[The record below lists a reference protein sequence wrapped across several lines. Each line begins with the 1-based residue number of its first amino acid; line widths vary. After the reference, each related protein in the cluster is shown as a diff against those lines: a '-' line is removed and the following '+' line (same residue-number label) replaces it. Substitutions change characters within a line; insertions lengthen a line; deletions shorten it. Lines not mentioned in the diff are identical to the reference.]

1 MGRHRAGHRPGE
13 RLQDQPRRSAAPG
26 YHRPRLPLHRQ
37 HSVRAE
43 APGRRLRFP
52 VDAPFDLRAD
62 QPAEVERHHLR
73 RDDEEDP
80 GPRLPDRRSAG
91 APFPPVVRQVTVL
104 QFPAIVQNRSRPH
117 AALVRPRG
125 APRASARGRHT
136 AFSHGHRSVQ
146 SHLPEPASVSAD
158 YRSFYRGRPVMV
170 TGGLG
175 FIGSNLARQLVEL
188 GADVLLV
195 DSLIPDY
202 GGNLFNIDG
211 VADRLHVN
219 IADIRQQSTMNYLV
233 RNQAIIFNLAGQV
246 SHIDS
251 MQDPFTDLEINCRSQ
266 LALLDTCRR
275 VAPEI
280 KVVFASTRQIYGR
293 VAEEHLPV
301 DERQPPSP
309 VDVNGINKL
318 AGERYHVLYNNVY
331 GIRTSVLRLTNTYGP
346 RMLVKNNRQ
355 TAIGWLI
362 RQVMDGE
369 TITIF
374 GDGLQLRDFTYVDDA
389 VEAFLMAGAN
399 DAANGQVF
407 NVGATEPVS
416 LRELAEL
423 LIEAAGTGSYELV
436 PFPPERKAIDIGSIY
451 VDDRKI
457 RRVLKWRP
465 HVDMR
470 EGLSRTIDFY
480 RAHRSEY
487 WAQPEPAAV

>member
-1 MGRHRAGHRPGE
+1 MRPFYE
-13 RLQDQPRRSAAPG
+13 NK
-26 YHRPRLPLHRQ
+26 H
-37 HSVRAE
+37 
-43 APGRRLRFP
+43 
-52 VDAPFDLRAD
+52 
-62 QPAEVERHHLR
+62 
-73 RDDEEDP
+73 
-80 GPRLPDRRSAG
+80 
-91 APFPPVVRQVTVL
+91 VL
-104 QFPAIVQNRSRPH
+104 
-117 AALVRPRG
+117 
-125 APRASARGRHT
+125 
-136 AFSHGHRSVQ
+136 
-146 SHLPEPASVSAD
+146 
-158 YRSFYRGRPVMV
+158 V

-175 FIGSNLARQLVEL
+175 FIGSNLAIRLLQL
-188 GADVLLV
+188 GAMVTVV
-195 DSLIPDY
+195 DSLIAET
-202 GGNLFNIDG
+202 GGNPFNIDP
-211 VADRLHVN
+211 VHDDPRLTVRTVDVRDVL
-219 IADIRQQSTMNYLV
+219 AMERLV
-233 RNQAIIFNLAGQV
+233 RNQALIFNLAGQV

-275 VAPEI
+275 VAPET

-293 VAEEHLPV
+293 VPEEQLPV
-301 DERQPPSP
+301 DERQPPNP

-374 GDGLQLRDFTYVDDA
+374 GDGLQLRDFTFVEDA
-389 VEAFLMAGAN
+389 VEAFLMVGAN

-407 NVGATEPVS
+407 NVGAIEPVS

-423 LIEAAGTGSYELV
+423 LIEVCGSGRFELI

-451 VDDRKI
+451 VDDRKL

-465 HVDMR
+465 RVDMR

-480 RAHRSEY
+480 RAHRDEY
-487 WAQPEPAAV
+487 WALPAPATV

>member
-1 MGRHRAGHRPGE
+1 MRHFYDGKR
-13 RLQDQPRRSAAPG
+13 
-26 YHRPRLPLHRQ
+26 
-37 HSVRAE
+37 
-43 APGRRLRFP
+43 
-52 VDAPFDLRAD
+52 
-62 QPAEVERHHLR
+62 
-73 RDDEEDP
+73 
-80 GPRLPDRRSAG
+80 
-91 APFPPVVRQVTVL
+91 VL
-104 QFPAIVQNRSRPH
+104 
-117 AALVRPRG
+117 
-125 APRASARGRHT
+125 
-136 AFSHGHRSVQ
+136 
-146 SHLPEPASVSAD
+146 
-158 YRSFYRGRPVMV
+158 V

-175 FIGSNLARQLVEL
+175 FIGSNLAIKLLEL
-188 GADVLLV
+188 GARVTVV
-195 DSLIPDY
+195 DSLIPET
-202 GGNLFNIDG
+202 GGNPFNIHSVEDEP
-211 VADRLHVN
+211 RLSVRTVDVRDVL
-219 IADIRQQSTMNYLV
+219 AMERLV
-233 RNQAIIFNLAGQV
+233 RNQAVIFNLAGQV

-275 VAPEI
+275 VAPET

-293 VAEEHLPV
+293 VPEDQLPV
-301 DERQPPSP
+301 DERQPPGP

-362 RQVMDGE
+362 RQVMDSE

-399 DAANGQVF
+399 DASNGQVF
-407 NVGATEPVS
+407 NVGALEPVS

-423 LIEAAGTGSYELV
+423 LIEAAGTGTYELV

-465 HVDMR
+465 RVDMR
-470 EGLSRTIDFY
+470 EGLCRTIEFY
-480 RAHRSEY
+480 RAHRTEY
-487 WAQPEPAAV
+487 WATPEPAAV

>member
-1 MGRHRAGHRPGE
+1 M
-13 RLQDQPRRSAAPG
+13 PRF
-26 YHRPRLPLHRQ
+26 Y
-37 HSVRAE
+37 
-43 APGRRLRFP
+43 
-52 VDAPFDLRAD
+52 AD
-62 QPAEVERHHLR
+62 KH
-73 RDDEEDP
+73 
-80 GPRLPDRRSAG
+80 
-91 APFPPVVRQVTVL
+91 VL
-104 QFPAIVQNRSRPH
+104 
-117 AALVRPRG
+117 
-125 APRASARGRHT
+125 
-136 AFSHGHRSVQ
+136 
-146 SHLPEPASVSAD
+146 
-158 YRSFYRGRPVMV
+158 V

-175 FIGSNLARQLVEL
+175 FIGSNLAIRLLDL
-188 GADVLLV
+188 GAVVTVV
-195 DSLIPDY
+195 DSLIPET
-202 GGNLFNIDG
+202 GGNPYNIETVHDHP
-211 VADRLHVN
+211 RL
-219 IADIRQQSTMNYLV
+219 TV
-233 RNQAIIFNLAGQV
+233 RTVDVRDVLAMERLARKQAVIFNLAGQV

-251 MQDPFTDLEINCRSQ
+251 MLDPFTDLEINCRSQ

-275 VAPEI
+275 VAPET
-280 KVVFASTRQIYGR
+280 KVIFASTRQIYGR
-293 VAEEHLPV
+293 VPDEQLPV
-301 DERQPPSP
+301 DERQPPNP

-362 RQVMDGE
+362 HQVMDGE

-407 NVGATEPVS
+407 NVGAIEPVS

-423 LIEAAGTGSYELV
+423 LIEACGSGRFELI

-465 HVDMR
+465 RVDMR
-470 EGLSRTIDFY
+470 DGLSRTIAYY
-480 RAHRSEY
+480 RAHRGEY
-487 WAQPEPAAV
+487 WAQPEAA

>member
-1 MGRHRAGHRPGE
+1 MK
-13 RLQDQPRRSAAPG
+13 
-26 YHRPRLPLHRQ
+26 
-37 HSVRAE
+37 
-43 APGRRLRFP
+43 RFY
-52 VDAPFDLRAD
+52 
-62 QPAEVERHHLR
+62 
-73 RDDEEDP
+73 EDKH
-80 GPRLPDRRSAG
+80 
-91 APFPPVVRQVTVL
+91 VV
-104 QFPAIVQNRSRPH
+104 
-117 AALVRPRG
+117 
-125 APRASARGRHT
+125 
-136 AFSHGHRSVQ
+136 
-146 SHLPEPASVSAD
+146 
-158 YRSFYRGRPVMV
+158 V

-175 FIGSNLARQLVEL
+175 FIGSNLAIRLLEL
-188 GADVLLV
+188 GAFVTVV
-195 DSLIPDY
+195 DSLIAET
-202 GGNLFNIDG
+202 GGNTFNIEPVRD
-211 VADRLHVN
+211 DPRLSVRKVDVRDVL
-219 IADIRQQSTMNYLV
+219 AMERLV
-233 RNQAIIFNLAGQV
+233 RNQSVIFNLAGQV

-251 MQDPFTDLEINCRSQ
+251 MEDPFTDLEINCRSQ
-266 LALLDTCRR
+266 LALLDTCHKF
-275 VAPEI
+275 APQT

-293 VAEEHLPV
+293 VPEDQLPV

-346 RMLVKNNRQ
+346 RILVKNNRQ

-389 VEAFLMAGAN
+389 VEAFLLAGAN

-407 NVGATEPVS
+407 NIGAQEPIS

-423 LIEAAGTGSYELV
+423 LIEVAGTGKYELV

-465 HVDMR
+465 QVDMR
-470 EGLSRTIDFY
+470 AGLTRTIEFY
-480 RAHRSEY
+480 RAHREHY
-487 WAQPEPAAV
+487 WGVPEAAVA

>member
-1 MGRHRAGHRPGE
+1 MRPFYENRH
-13 RLQDQPRRSAAPG
+13 
-26 YHRPRLPLHRQ
+26 
-37 HSVRAE
+37 
-43 APGRRLRFP
+43 
-52 VDAPFDLRAD
+52 
-62 QPAEVERHHLR
+62 
-73 RDDEEDP
+73 
-80 GPRLPDRRSAG
+80 
-91 APFPPVVRQVTVL
+91 VL
-104 QFPAIVQNRSRPH
+104 
-117 AALVRPRG
+117 
-125 APRASARGRHT
+125 
-136 AFSHGHRSVQ
+136 
-146 SHLPEPASVSAD
+146 
-158 YRSFYRGRPVMV
+158 V

-175 FIGSNLARQLVEL
+175 FIGSNLAIRLLQL
-188 GADVLLV
+188 GAMVTVV
-195 DSLIPDY
+195 DSLIAET
-202 GGNLFNIDG
+202 GGNPFNIDP
-211 VADRLHVN
+211 VHDDPRLTVRTVDVRDVL
-219 IADIRQQSTMNYLV
+219 AMERLV
-233 RNQAIIFNLAGQV
+233 RNQALIFNLAGQV

-275 VAPEI
+275 VAPET

-293 VAEEHLPV
+293 VPEEQLPV
-301 DERQPPSP
+301 DERQPPNP

-374 GDGLQLRDFTYVDDA
+374 GDGLQLRDFTFVEDA
-389 VEAFLMAGAN
+389 VEAFLMVGAN

-407 NVGATEPVS
+407 NVGAIEPVS

-423 LIEAAGTGSYELV
+423 LIEVCGSGRFELI

-451 VDDRKI
+451 VDDRKL

-465 HVDMR
+465 RVDMR

-480 RAHRSEY
+480 RAHRDEY
-487 WAQPEPAAV
+487 WVLPAPATV